1 MAPQPTRVPGR
12 PLEVDPEA
20 ELDREIRFH
29 LDKRIEEYLAR
40 GATPDQ
46 ARRRALR
53 KFGDLS
59 EIRAEALSIDQRRYR
74 REARADTMSALFSD
88 VRYAFRSI
96 RLSPGFSAMVAFT
109 LALGIGATTVMYSVV
124 DGVLLSPLPYP
135 AADRLVALSDV
146 QNSQDVTP
154 NSYPEY
160 LDWKERGAQVLSEV
174 GAWFQAGAA
183 LTGAGEAEQVFGERM
198 SANLPGMLGT
208 TPLLGRSF
216 QAADELLSSDRVVML
231 SEGLWRRRFGADP
244 RISGRVLTL
253 NGLPHTVI
261 GVFPATA
268 RSRLPNELA
277 SGRATDYWSPL
288 RLTAESAPRGLHFMY
303 VMGRLRDGVDLARA
317 RSQMAAIAAALRK
330 DNVTTHDVQVR
341 LIQERILGDVGPML
355 TLLVASVAMLLLI
368 ACANVA
374 NLLLARAAARQR
386 EFGVRMAL
394 GASRARIVT
403 QLLSESVVRA
413 VLGGVLGIGL
423 AFGGAAAMRAWLT
436 IRLPRFEQVSIDGR
450 VLGFAVL
457 LSVLTGLG
465 FGLVPGLRASR
476 GDPRQALHEGGRGV
490 FGSIR
495 KDRFRRALIVGEV
508 ALSFI
513 LLVGAGLFIKSFGRL
528 LGQPL
533 GFNPDRLVTAY
544 TALPAR
550 RYPDSSAQREFFRR
564 ELEAVSAIPGVEAAA
579 LASSLPIEGGVDG
592 RIGIEGKTFSPDNSP
607 MAEKRVVS
615 NNYFQVM
622 GARLVAGRLLDGRDA
637 AGAPPVVIVNQSF
650 ARRWLP
656 NENPVG
662 KQVAFSWGTEGYQTI
677 VGVIADMREGALDQP
692 SNPAI
697 YIPVEQRANDGMYL
711 LLRSAVSPPALVGVV
726 RKTLAGI
733 DHDLP
738 LSEVRTLS
746 EVIRSGVAS
755 QTLSAS
761 ILSTFAALALVLA
774 AVGLYGVISY
784 SVVQRTQELGI
795 RAALGAQRRDLM
807 RLMLRQGAGF
817 VIAGIVIGVGG
828 ALGLTQ
834 LIAAQ
839 LYGVGPTDPLTF
851 VLVALLLAAVTLAAA
866 AVPALRATRADPLQ
880 VLRQD

>member
-1 MAPQPTRVPGR
+1 
-12 PLEVDPEA
+12 
-20 ELDREIRFH
+20 
-29 LDKRIEEYLAR
+29 
-40 GATPDQ
+40 
-46 ARRRALR
+46 
-53 KFGDLS
+53 
-59 EIRAEALSIDQRRYR
+59 
-74 REARADTMSALFSD
+74 
-88 VRYAFRSI
+88 
-96 RLSPGFSAMVAFT
+96 
-109 LALGIGATTVMYSVV
+109 
-124 DGVLLSPLPYP
+124 
-135 AADRLVALSDV
+135 
-146 QNSQDVTP
+146 
-154 NSYPEY
+154 
-160 LDWKERGAQVLSEV
+160 
-174 GAWFQAGAA
+174 
-183 LTGAGEAEQVFGERM
+183 
-198 SANLPGMLGT
+198 
-208 TPLLGRSF
+208 
-216 QAADELLSSDRVVML
+216 
-231 SEGLWRRRFGADP
+231 
-244 RISGRVLTL
+244 
-253 NGLPHTVI
+253 
-261 GVFPATA
+261 
-268 RSRLPNELA
+268 
-277 SGRATDYWSPL
+277 
-288 RLTAESAPRGLHFMY
+288 
-303 VMGRLRDGVDLARA
+303 
-317 RSQMAAIAAALRK
+317 
-330 DNVTTHDVQVR
+330 
-341 LIQERILGDVGPML
+341 
-355 TLLVASVAMLLLI
+355 
-368 ACANVA
+368 
-374 NLLLARAAARQR
+374 
-386 EFGVRMAL
+386 
-394 GASRARIVT
+394 
-403 QLLSESVVRA
+403 
-413 VLGGVLGIGL
+413 
-423 AFGGAAAMRAWLT
+423 
-436 IRLPRFEQVSIDGR
+436 
-450 VLGFAVL
+450 
-457 LSVLTGLG
+457 
-465 FGLVPGLRASR
+465 
-476 GDPRQALHEGGRGV
+476 V

-495 KDRFRRALIVGEV
+495 KDRFRRALVVGEV

-592 RIGIEGKTFSPDNSP
+592 SIGIEGKTFPPGNSP

-662 KQVAFSWGTEGYQTI
+662 KKVAFSWGTEGYQTI

-761 ILSTFAALALVLA
+761 ILGTFAALALVLA

-795 RAALGAQRRDLM
+795 RAALGAQPRDLM